1 MKLVLRSAALGG
13 LVALVTACAPAVR
26 PIESTDLVGGG
37 PSAGRVTV
45 RVKAVIEV
53 PAPFSVVYVL
63 PVGEYRPAY
72 ADGHGSYFESPTGI
86 VERAD
91 GSERTL
97 VGGLHL
103 PNAGGEYYSFPSLY
117 VESSPRNPSKLPLP
131 SNQLKSYGENVV
143 FIVDGVEQSE

>member
-1 MKLVLRSAALGG
+1 MKRVLRSLALGCVAALVG
-13 LVALVTACAPAVR
+13 ACAPAVR
-26 PIESTDLVGGG
+26 PIEATDLVGGG
-37 PSAGRVTV
+37 PSADRVTV

-63 PVGEYRPAY
+63 PVGEYLPAY
-72 ADGHGSYFESPTGI
+72 ADGHGAYFASPTGV

-103 PNAGGEYYSFPSLY
+103 PNAGGESYSYPSLY

-131 SNQLKSYGENVV
+131 SDQLKSYGENVV
-143 FIVDGVEQSE
+143 FALDGVEQGP